1 MLQKKSVRDV
11 NVNGWH
17 VLMRADFNV
26 PIKNGKVGEDTRIR
40 AALPTIQY
48 LIEQQAMVVLCSHLG
63 RPKGEPDPKF
73 SLAPVAGHLSG
84 LLEKTVGFAED
95 CVGPA
100 AEGAVSELHPG
111 EVVLLENTRF
121 HPEEKKN
128 DKTFAQRLAMLGK
141 IFVNDAF
148 GSAHRAH
155 ASTEGV
161 AHYLPGVAGFLMEK
175 EIAFLDKAANDPD
188 HPYIVILGGAKIS
201 DKIGVVTNLLK
212 KCERLLIGGGMANT
226 FFKAKGFAVGESL
239 VEDGSLETAK
249 QIMAD
254 AGDKLLLPEDVV
266 AADTFDADAQSRTV
280 AVDAVPDG
288 WRILDVG
295 PATVARFG
303 EALQGAKQVVWN
315 GPMGVF
321 EFPKFAAGTRGLA
334 QAVAACGAVTV
345 VGGGDS
351 VAAIT
356 EAGLADKISHIS
368 TGGGASLEFLEG
380 KELPGIKVLQDK

>member
-63 RPKGEPDPKF
+63 RPKGESDPKF
-73 SLAPVAGHLSG
+73 SLAPVGEHLSG
-84 LLEKTVGFAED
+84 LLEKPVGFAED
-95 CVGPA
+95 CIGPA

-201 DKIGVVTNLLK
+201 DKIGVITNLLK

-226 FFKAKGFAVGESL
+226 FLKAKGFAVGESL
-239 VEDGSLETAK
+239 VEDGSVDTAK
-249 QIMAD
+249 QIMAE

-266 AADTFDADAQSRTV
+266 AADKFDADAQSRTV
-280 AVDAVPDG
+280 AADAVPDD

-303 EALQGAKQVVWN
+303 KALQGAKQVVWN

-380 KELPGIKVLQDK
+380 KELPGIKVLQDE